1 MKHKDVCLVINMS
14 GGKDSVYMAG
24 LLKQRYPNVAMVA
37 VMADTG
43 FEHVKP
49 VEAKA
54 WARERCDALGIPFY
68 VVRNPNKTYLE
79 MVERRGK
86 FPSPKQRQCTSDL
99 KRGPVQTWIRRAVK
113 SGLITQKH
121 IINCMGLRAAESSQ
135 RAKAAT
141 FRKNAALSKAGRRVY
156 DWLPIH
162 KASLADVLNWHRDS
176 KTPLHPV
183 YVPAYHW
190 DGTTGG
196 YLRRFSCRICI
207 FATVADIHA
216 IYNNDRDAFDKISAL
231 EEKTGFTMKPGAS
244 LVQIISQPVAAN
256 ATQYG
261 SEELP
266 CA

>member
-1 MKHKDVCLVINMS
+1 MS

-24 LLKQRYPNVAMVA
+24 LLKQRYPNVHMVA

-49 VEAKA
+49 VDAQTWAKQ
-54 WARERCDALGIPFY
+54 RCDALGIPLY

-79 MVERRGK
+79 MVEGRGK

-113 SGLITQKH
+113 SGLIREKH
-121 IINCMGLRAAESSQ
+121 IINCMGLRATESAN
-135 RAKAAT
+135 RAKAKV
-141 FRKNAALSKAGRRVY
+141 FSKNKALSKAGRHVY

-176 KTPLHPV
+176 RTPLHAV
-183 YVPAYHW
+183 YVPEYHW

-196 YLRRFSCRICI
+196 YLRRFSCRLCI
-207 FATVADIHA
+207 FATKADIHA
-216 IYNNDRDAFDKISAL
+216 VYRNDRDAFDRVAAL
-231 EEKTGFTMKPGAS
+231 EEKINFTMKPSES
-244 LVQIISQPVAAN
+244 LVQIISQPLIDSA
-256 ATQYG
+256 QYG
-261 SEELP
+261 SEELADKP
-266 CA
+266 CM